1 MENIFRLS
9 YHLENIQM
17 TTVQRHSTTS
27 SQSMVLHS
35 TFGQSIT
42 SYNDNAPATQQN
54 ISSSSINIPSS
65 GKYSIKLLHP

>member
-35 TFGQSIT
+35 TFEQSIT
-42 SYNDNAPATQQN
+42 SYNDNALANQQN
-54 ISSSSINIPSS
+54 TSSSSITIPSS
-65 GKYSIKLLHP
+65 GKYIIRLLYQ